1 MTSLSA
7 QTIPLPGDGQ
17 VCAMI
22 ATDIAGFSSPRRD
35 DETRRYMR
43 EQLYKI
49 LRESLE
55 ASGIPWDA
63 CRHEDQ
69 GDGILAVLPPSISA
83 DSMID
88 PFPTHLRARIRRHN
102 HVSSEAGKM
111 QLRAAMHVGPVDIDA
126 HGLVSTDVTYLF
138 RMLDAR
144 PLRKALDASS
154 AELVVA
160 ISEWVHEN
168 MVLRHPTL
176 ADPALFTPLRARVK
190 RTSVRGWLYVPGK
203 DQ

>member
-1 MTSLSA
+1 MTSLSV
-7 QTIPLPGDGQ
+7 QTVPLPGDGQ
-17 VCAMI
+17 VCAML
-22 ATDIAGFSSPRRD
+22 ATDIAGFSLPSRD
-35 DETRRYMR
+35 DETRRHMR

-49 LRESLE
+49 LGESLE
-55 ASGIPWDA
+55 ASGIPWGA

-69 GDGILAVLPPSISA
+69 GDGVLVVIPPCISA
-83 DSMID
+83 SSMID
-88 PFPTHLRARIRRHN
+88 PFPAHLRAGIRRHN

-111 QLRAAMHVGPVDIDA
+111 QLRAAMHVGPVDIDD

-144 PLRKALDASS
+144 PLRKALDAPGT
-154 AELVVA
+154 ELAVA
-160 ISEWVHEN
+160 VSRWVHEN
-168 MVLRHPTL
+168 IVLRHPSL
-176 ADPALFTPLRARVK
+176 ADPTRFTPLRARVK